1 MDNPWAQHMDLGLA
15 FVGSIRYSQIT
26 DRGIKPFKY
35 FCPVSDFVR
44 PATEFPTPQGIKII
58 YGYTSQQGFKT
69 SLEGKGTK

>member
-1 MDNPWAQHMDLGLA
+1 MDLGLA

-26 DRGIKPFKY
+26 DQGIKPFKY

-58 YGYTSQQGFKT
+58 YGNTSQQGFKT